1 MPGSTGSSAAYDVLI
16 AGAGPGGCTAALV
29 LAGKGL
35 RVALLDKAHFP
46 RDKVCGDALS
56 GKVIS
61 VLKYAAPAAAEAL
74 HQFPEKLGSWGIR
87 FVAPG
92 GEAIDI
98 PFRSEKRAELP
109 HPPGYISRRTDFDYF
124 LWQQVPE
131 APGLDRYE
139 GFAVE
144 EVHSDAT
151 GVRVRQG
158 EQWLSGRLLIGAD
171 GAHSRVARYLGGHE
185 MDPDH
190 HSGGI
195 RAYYRGVTG
204 FHPQDFIELHFLRD
218 LLPGYFWVFPLPG
231 GYANVGLGMLTR
243 DISQQRVN
251 LKARLDELVAS
262 HPALAGR
269 FAQAEREGP
278 VRGFGLPLG
287 SRRRPLSGRRIML
300 VGDAGSLIDP
310 FSGEGIGNA
319 MISGKIAAEQA
330 LACLEADDFSDDRL
344 RQYDDAVWRK
354 IGRELQLSHRMQRLV
369 HYPWLF
375 DFVVRKANRN
385 EALRTLFTMMFE
397 NLDIR
402 RELSRPS
409 FYWKLLW
416 GT

>member
-1 MPGSTGSSAAYDVLI
+1 MAGSSGSSAAYDFII
-16 AGAGPGGCTAALV
+16 AGAGPGGTTAALV

-35 RVALLDKAHFP
+35 RIALLDKAHFP

-61 VLKYAAPAAAEAL
+61 VLKYAAPEAAAAL
-74 HQFPEKLGSWGIR
+74 HQFPQKLGSWGIR

-98 PFRSEKRAELP
+98 PFRSEKAAELP

-124 LWQQVPE
+124 LWQQVPDE
-131 APGLDRYE
+131 PGLDRYE

-144 EVHSDAT
+144 EVESDA
-151 GVRVRQG
+151 GAVRVRSG
-158 EQWLSGRLLIGAD
+158 DRWLSGKLLIGAD
-171 GAHSRVARYLGGHE
+171 GAHSRVARYLGGHAL
-185 MDPDH
+185 DPEH

-204 FHPQDFIELHFLRD
+204 FHEQDFIELHFLRD

-243 DISQQRVN
+243 DLSRTGTN
-251 LKARLDELVAS
+251 LKKQLETLVRE
-262 HPALAGR
+262 HPALAPR
-269 FAQAEREGP
+269 FAQAECEGP
-278 VRGFGLPLG
+278 IRGFGLPLG
-287 SRRRPLSGRRIML
+287 SKRRPLSGRRILL

-330 LACLEADDFSDDRL
+330 LACLAENDYSDARL
-344 RQYDDAVWRK
+344 RTYDEAVWKK
-354 IGRELQLSHRMQRLV
+354 IGKELQLSHRMQRLV
-369 HYPWLF
+369 NYPWLF

-402 RELSRPS
+402 KELSRPG

-416 GT
+416 G